1 MSTKKDVSQVKKP
14 SGNSISSLDFEDM
27 VRWGKFE
34 MLLCRIGEEGRVAI
48 KEWTGDLDGDCTEFT
63 GEFLVGE
70 EDNGREE
77 EEGIADLCILSSFVV
92 II

>member
-48 KEWTGDLDGDCTEFT
+48 KE
-63 GEFLVGE
+63 
-70 EDNGREE
+70 
-77 EEGIADLCILSSFVV
+77 
-92 II
+92 